1 MSDLSSTN
9 QDQEQDLIHLLLVE
23 DDPPTQTFM
32 KAALGKGFAVHPAPS
47 AEEARIVLDQ
57 YPIRIILMDLSIK
70 GKEDGIEFT
79 RWLRNSE
86 AWKKTPIIA
95 LTAHAYDRD
104 RQNAIHAG
112 CNAYFSKPFDRKQL
126 LEKIRELL
134 KQ

>member
-1 MSDLSSTN
+1 MPDQSSIN
-9 QDQEQDLIHLLLVE
+9 QNQEQELIHLLLVE

-47 AEEARIVLDQ
+47 AEEARSVLEQ
-57 YPIRIILMDLSIK
+57 YPVRIILMDLSIK

-79 RWLRNSE
+79 RWLRSSD
-86 AWKKTPIIA
+86 AWKEMPIIA

-104 RQNAIHAG
+104 RQNAIQAG

-126 LEKIRELL
+126 LETIRELL
-134 KQ
+134 EQ